1 MMHNVQDLCLFRS
14 GLLIL
19 EKAADSGQNQQ
30 TADSVVE
37 THSRHPRAH
46 NAHVT
51 RFARSSLRV
60 SVFTCLSRALVLSV
74 CLSLSVFLIHIFVAI
89 SRFLI
94 GEFRVAARVV
104 VVIRWATWE
113 KHGEAFFEH
122 EIAGRVVGEGVGWG

>member
-60 SVFTCLSRALVLSV
+60 SVFTCLSRALVLS
-74 CLSLSVFLIHIFVAI
+74 LSLSLSLSRCFLSIF
-89 SRFLI
+89 S
-94 GEFRVAARVV
+94 
-104 VVIRWATWE
+104 
-113 KHGEAFFEH
+113 
-122 EIAGRVVGEGVGWG
+122 